1 MLKIKMKV
9 IIPFVLGIM
18 ALSQIT
24 LAAQTPV
31 IIEIDVHP
39 GDPEYPS
46 GELVFLEV
54 YLNTSTGQL
63 SVETNVNQW
72 MWVYI
77 LDADTGVVYSID
89 YIDPSLNYGNV
100 YTTNAPSLPGNYC
113 VYFQSGTTIAM
124 GYFTIQ

>member
-1 MLKIKMKV
+1 MKSKVQLQRLV
-9 IIPFVLGIM
+9 ILGMM
-18 ALSQIT
+18 ALFSIPT
-24 LAAQTPV
+24 RADNPPV
-31 IIEIDVHP
+31 VEIDIIIEKE
-39 GDPEYPS
+39 DPM
-46 GELVFLEV
+46 GELPNLIVH
-54 YLNTSTGQL
+54 LNTSTGQL
-63 SVETNVNQW
+63 WVETNVNQW